1 MDLYIGITTKLY
13 VYYFQN
19 GSPFY
24 IRVSSGRQ
32 ANPRVQ
38 KGQEFY
44 KLLLR

>member
-1 MDLYIGITTKLY
+1 MVLYIGITTKLH

-19 GSPFY
+19 GLPFY
-24 IRVSSGRQ
+24 IRVSSGHQ

-38 KGQEFY
+38 KAQEFY